1 LFFVFPYHFGERG
14 SSQEGGQHA
23 QNTTTTWANRMEMS
37 SADHQRKEKEV
48 GVTKS
53 QFPFFKKMRR
63 ILLFE
68 FELLLNYANIS
79 CLLLLP
85 FFCCWRNRVAIVTAK
100 EGHVRTKE

>member
-1 LFFVFPYHFGERG
+1 MVCVWLGRRRYWLPSTTTATHNSSLRLFFLFFFFVFPYHFGERD

-53 QFPFFKKMRR
+53 QFPFF
-63 ILLFE
+63 
-68 FELLLNYANIS
+68 
-79 CLLLLP
+79 
-85 FFCCWRNRVAIVTAK
+85 
-100 EGHVRTKE
+100 